1 MLYGG
6 AEVREI
12 YREQYWNAG
21 NCHRRRSKLDLAHF
35 DTAANV
41 GIGRATRILREAA
54 GCAADGG
61 FGPATQPACDSRE
74 LAHIRRVST
83 YRSPGRTE

>member
-1 MLYGG
+1 MLYRG

-21 NCHRRRSKLDLAHF
+21 NCHHRRSKLDLAHF

-54 GCAADGG
+54 LRMAGSVRQLSRHAIPASWTTPGGC
-61 FGPATQPACDSRE
+61 P
-74 LAHIRRVST
+74 HIDR
-83 YRSPGRTE
+83 